1 MTKSQIYIIQKRDKR
16 SFLEKNMLIE
26 CSAPT
31 RIDLA
36 GGTLDIYPLYLF
48 ENGGITVNIAID
60 LRSTVVVRSRC
71 DKRVSIASLDQDIQR
86 ISKNYTSLKLHDEL
100 DLISRTVR
108 YFTPKKGMDVFTAN
122 ATPRGSGLG
131 SSSSLLVSLCSALSR
146 FNGKSMRKTEL
157 VSLASELEMQN
168 LGIPTG
174 TQDYIAAVYGGVN
187 AIWFDIGKR
196 EVENLVR
203 EKDFLE
209 ELEGRIV
216 LSYTGISRFSGLTNW
231 EKIKMYI
238 DNRGDARKG
247 MGNIK
252 KTSLKMREHLLQK
265 NLSGIGE
272 CLEREWNNRKKL
284 TPSVTNP
291 KIDSLML
298 HARKAGALASKL
310 CGAGGGGCMI
320 SFVKPKRRES
330 VIGALC
336 EGGAKI
342 LPFRIDNKGLTSRI
356 SKGC

>member
-1 MTKSQIYIIQKRDKR
+1 
-16 SFLEKNMLIE
+16 MLIE

-48 ENGGITVNIAID
+48 EDGGITVNIAID
-60 LRSTVVVRSRC
+60 LRSTVVIRSRS
-71 DKRVSIASLDQDIQR
+71 DSRIAIASLDQDIQR
-86 ISKNYTSLKLHDEL
+86 ISKNYMSLKLHDEL
-100 DLISRTVR
+100 DLISRTVA
-108 YFTPKKGMDVFTAN
+108 PKKGMDVFTAN

-146 FNGKSMRKTEL
+146 FNGKRMKKTGL

-196 EVENLVR
+196 EAENLAKER
-203 EKDFLE
+203 DFLE
-209 ELEGRIV
+209 ELEKRII

-247 MGNIK
+247 MENIK
-252 KTSLKMREHLLQK
+252 KTALKMREHLLK
-265 NLSGIGE
+265 KDFRRIGE

-291 KIDSLML
+291 KIERLMFN
-298 HARKAGALASKL
+298 AKKAGALASKL

-320 SFVKPKRRES
+320 SFVKPEKRES
-330 VIGALC
+330 VISSLR

-342 LPFRIDNKGLTSRI
+342 LPFRIDNKGVTARV
-356 SKGC
+356 SKTL